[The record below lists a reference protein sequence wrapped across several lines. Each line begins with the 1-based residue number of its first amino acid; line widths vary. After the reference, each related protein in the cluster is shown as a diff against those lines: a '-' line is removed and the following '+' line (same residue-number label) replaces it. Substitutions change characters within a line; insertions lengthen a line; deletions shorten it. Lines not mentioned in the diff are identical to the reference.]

1 MQSVIQNPHSWVLRH
16 FAPALP
22 PAYRRIC
29 EEENQMPRPKPQP
42 KRGRTGVVNV
52 RLWTEEKEGLAQL
65 AETLGETPS
74 RVLRRLIREAINGGP
89 DYFEDGAGEIRR
101 MRYELTR
108 IGRNLNQFARA
119 VNRGERVMSADLRR
133 AFKRLHCANGGGQ
146 VGISP
151 RRRSGGGAGLA
162 AVVSGRWVGLAF
174 RRADGTP
181 GRSCPEP
188 QAERRARPSAGPR
201 KL

>member
-1 MQSVIQNPHSWVLRH
+1 
-16 FAPALP
+16 
-22 PAYRRIC
+22 
-29 EEENQMPRPKPQP
+29 MPRPKPQP

-133 AFKRLHCANGGGQ
+133 AFNACTVQ
-146 VGISP
+146 TE
-151 RRRSGGGAGLA
+151 
-162 AVVSGRWVGLAF
+162 AVKLVY
-174 RRADGTP
+174 RRAVEAAAARGWRPLYRDGGLVWPFGEQTEPPDGPVRSPKPSGEPGPAP
-181 GRSCPEP
+181 GRENYRGKTG
-188 QAERRARPSAGPR
+188 A
-201 KL
+201 

>member
-1 MQSVIQNPHSWVLRH
+1 M
-16 FAPALP
+16 A
-22 PAYRRIC
+22 
-29 EEENQMPRPKPQP
+29 RPKPQP
-42 KRGRTGVVNV
+42 KRARTGMAHV

-101 MRYELTR
+101 IRYELTR

-133 AFKRLHCANGGGQ
+133 AFNACTVQMEAVRLVYSHA
-146 VGISP
+146 VKAAAARAWRP
-151 RRRSGGGAGLA
+151 LYRDGGGAWPFGEQTEPPA
-162 AVVSGRWVGLAF
+162 APVRSPRAAARSG
-174 RRADGTP
+174 T
-181 GRSCPEP
+181 
-188 QAERRARPSAGPR
+188 RPR
-201 KL
+201 E